1 MKRDGDE
8 NAPDPGES
16 AKDFASLLERFTA
29 DEVES
34 GIVERSGSE
43 RAPGSSF
50 DEFQVSLADAL
61 LQDSLSVLLQSARAA
76 AHLSLADVAER
87 LSVSRSW
94 IHQLERDGANL
105 QIATLARLADA
116 LGYDVRVT
124 FVARDEERPPL
135 SALLR

>member
-8 NAPDPGES
+8 NAPDRGES
-16 AKDFASLLERFTA
+16 AEEVASLLERFTV

-34 GIVERSGSE
+34 GIVERSGGE
-43 RAPGSSF
+43 RLAGRSF
-50 DEFQVSLADAL
+50 AEFQESLADAF
-61 LQDSLSVLLQSARAA
+61 LQDSLSTLLQSARSA

-87 LSVSRSW
+87 LGASRSW

-116 LGYDVRVT
+116 LGYDVHVT
-124 FVARDEERPPL
+124 FVARDEERPTL
-135 SALLR
+135 SAPLR

>member
-1 MKRDGDE
+1 MKRDADE
-8 NAPDPGES
+8 NAPDPRES
-16 AKDFASLLERFTA
+16 AEEVASLLERFTA

-34 GIVERSGSE
+34 GIVQRSGIE
-43 RAPGSSF
+43 RLAGRSCV
-50 DEFQVSLADAL
+50 EFQESFADAL
-61 LQDSLSVLLQSARAA
+61 LQDSLSTLLQSARSG

-87 LSVSRSW
+87 VGASRSW

-124 FVARDEERPPL
+124 FVARDEERPSL
-135 SALLR
+135 SAPLP